1 MTNNQLKYVIFAAL
15 FLVPFVPLVVSTS
28 LFFPFITGKAFAFRL
43 LVEIAL
49 VAYLVLAIRLPEYR
63 PKFSWILVA
72 LTTFLVVMG
81 LADFFGANSFKSF
94 WSNYERMEGYIT
106 LLHLG
111 AIFLVMGS
119 VLKTEDLWNK
129 LLATSLFASA
139 IMAIYSFLQLAG
151 KITINQGGVR
161 VDGTFGNAAYLAIYM
176 VFHIFIAAILFAR
189 NRGGWQKIVLVAI
202 ALADL
207 IILYYTAT
215 RGAILGLLGGV
226 AISLIFLTLK
236 SNKGD
241 RVRKFAVM
249 SLVGLIVLGGL
260 FMAVKNT
267 TFVREN
273 YVLSRFAS
281 LSTSDI
287 EKQGRYFVW
296 PIAVKG
302 FLENPI
308 LGWGQEG
315 FNFVFNKYY
324 DPRMYT
330 QEPWFDRAHSTPLD
344 WLVAGGLLGLLSYL
358 SIFVA
363 LLLYI
368 FRAREEFLS
377 KGDKA
382 IILGLVSAYF
392 FNNIFVFDQ
401 IGSYILFFTIIAYV
415 HSHAPEVSPEFW
427 QKISLK
433 LRSIL
438 DSIKWRPIL
447 ESSILIIFAFVLYF
461 GNFLP
466 WQQNK
471 DLLAVLRAA
480 SQGSSS
486 LAVYTKPL
494 SGYGMGFA
502 ESLEHVSQAVIN
514 VVASPNTNPELK
526 QQLFDKVDKA
536 FVKHIDRVPEDAR
549 YRLFY
554 GIFLSRLGW
563 YGRAIPEL
571 EEARK
576 LSPNKQ
582 GIYFE
587 LVSNQI
593 LDGKTKEA
601 LENAKH
607 VYEIEPNFAEAKIVY
622 ALTALAA
629 GDNATSAK
637 LFGEIDEKTLVF
649 DDRYITVLLT
659 LQRFDQII
667 EVAKKRIV
675 LDPGNLQHRITLTA
689 AYLQAGRRAEA
700 IQTIQEII
708 NLEPSFKEKGEYYI
722 SEIKAGRNP

>member
-129 LLATSLFASA
+129 LLATSLSASA

-249 SLVGLIVLGGL
+249 SLVALMVLGGL

-273 YVLSRFAS
+273 YVLSRLAS

-296 PIAVKG
+296 PIAVNG

-324 DPRMYT
+324 DPR
-330 QEPWFDRAHSTPLD
+330 
-344 WLVAGGLLGLLSYL
+344 
-358 SIFVA
+358 
-363 LLLYI
+363 
-368 FRAREEFLS
+368 
-377 KGDKA
+377 
-382 IILGLVSAYF
+382 
-392 FNNIFVFDQ
+392 
-401 IGSYILFFTIIAYV
+401 
-415 HSHAPEVSPEFW
+415 
-427 QKISLK
+427 
-433 LRSIL
+433 
-438 DSIKWRPIL
+438 
-447 ESSILIIFAFVLYF
+447 
-461 GNFLP
+461 
-466 WQQNK
+466 
-471 DLLAVLRAA
+471 
-480 SQGSSS
+480 
-486 LAVYTKPL
+486 
-494 SGYGMGFA
+494 
-502 ESLEHVSQAVIN
+502 
-514 VVASPNTNPELK
+514 
-526 QQLFDKVDKA
+526 
-536 FVKHIDRVPEDAR
+536 
-549 YRLFY
+549 
-554 GIFLSRLGW
+554 
-563 YGRAIPEL
+563 
-571 EEARK
+571 
-576 LSPNKQ
+576 
-582 GIYFE
+582 
-587 LVSNQI
+587 
-593 LDGKTKEA
+593 
-601 LENAKH
+601 
-607 VYEIEPNFAEAKIVY
+607 
-622 ALTALAA
+622 
-629 GDNATSAK
+629 
-637 LFGEIDEKTLVF
+637 
-649 DDRYITVLLT
+649 
-659 LQRFDQII
+659 
-667 EVAKKRIV
+667 
-675 LDPGNLQHRITLTA
+675 
-689 AYLQAGRRAEA
+689 
-700 IQTIQEII
+700 
-708 NLEPSFKEKGEYYI
+708 
-722 SEIKAGRNP
+722 